1 MWSGWGDSNSRP
13 PAPKAGAL
21 TKLRYTPYVG
31 GQPIGLRVA
40 RLRAVLHSAI
50 APLGVGGSGHVRS
63 PTARPAAA
71 YARWS

>member
-31 GQPIGLRVA
+31 GQPIAAIVDGESPPDVSDRV
-40 RLRAVLHSAI
+40 
-50 APLGVGGSGHVRS
+50 S
-63 PTARPAAA
+63 PTH
-71 YARWS
+71 YRWPTVREST